1 MKKLVFFITLLSL
14 SLLSILVSAQTAD
27 SLLITEVMPNPAG
40 LDSEYEW
47 IELTNFSGS
56 AIDLSL
62 WQLNGTSLPSLT
74 IGPSEIIVLVR
85 NEPSFYQRYS
95 TFVRVEEH
103 SFSLGNSGATLS
115 LTDGNTT
122 SEFTYPSA
130 TEEISFEL
138 LSGDCNTITEH
149 VSSNSVGAPNTSCLT
164 PSTTPNPIAEYPN
177 KVFISGIDYAPQ
189 NGDEWLEITNQEDF
203 AINLGNWIIE
213 DKSNNK
219 YIIPDTALNASETV
233 RIFPTTVSLNNN
245 GDTIYLFTPTG
256 IQIDIYSYDTKTV
269 DTSLQQI
276 VTETK
281 NETTSPVVTITP
293 SEDKVEI
300 SYQIPRLYLIGEY

>member
-1 MKKLVFFITLLSL
+1 MKKLVFFISLLSL

-47 IELTNFSGS
+47 IELTNFSNS
-56 AIDLSL
+56 TVDLSA
-62 WQLNGTSLPSLT
+62 WQLNGSTLPDLT

-95 TFVRVEEH
+95 TFVRVEEY

-130 TEEISFEL
+130 SEEISFEL
-138 LSGDCNTITEH
+138 LSGDCNTITKH
-149 VSSNSVGAPNTSCLT
+149 VTSNSVGAPNTSCLA
-164 PSTTPNPIAEYPN
+164 PSPTPNPIAEYPS
-177 KVFISGIDYAPQ
+177 KVFFSSIDYAPQ
-189 NGDEWLEITNQEDF
+189 NGDEWIEITNQEDF
-203 AINLGNWIIE
+203 AINLENWIIE
-213 DKSNNK
+213 DRSNNK
-219 YIIPDTALNASETV
+219 YIIPNTSLNASETV
-233 RIFPTTVSLNNN
+233 RIYPTTVSLNNN

-256 IQIDIYSYDTKTV
+256 IQIDIYSYDTNTADV
-269 DTSLQQI
+269 PAQQI

-281 NETTSPVVTITP
+281 NETNEPVVTIMP
-293 SEDKVEI
+293 SEDKMEI
-300 SYQIPRLYLIGEY
+300 SYQMPKLYLIGEY